1 VIEDLRE
8 FPHGTT
14 VTADICLIG
23 AGAAGITIAR
33 EFAGSQLR
41 VCLVEGG
48 GLEYEYQESQAL
60 YRGANVGVPI
70 SLEGG
75 RLRYFGGSTNHW
87 GGRCATLDDIDF
99 RRRDWIPHSGWP
111 INRTDLDP
119 YYARARK
126 IAGFSGN
133 WLSNAET
140 ISYLKDALPPINQE
154 WLKPFLWHFTPAM
167 KDALVWKWANAYGR
181 VLRES
186 SNIRTILH
194 ANFTAFSTE
203 DDRTH
208 VKSVTVTSLNGVS
221 ASIAAKTFV
230 LCCGGIENARLLLL
244 GAEQNAGGFGNKND
258 LVGRFFMQ
266 HSRGPAGLIVSS
278 DRMSRVQEQFNILRG
293 SDGLEVE
300 VGLTLTPQV
309 LEKERLLNCSAV
321 LQYQGDQESGV
332 TAAQDI
338 WRSLLTG
345 RWAPDMG
352 EKVGRIAENF
362 GEFVHALEQRISSGH
377 SLALEGAR
385 GMPSRSAIILLDLE
399 QAPDP
404 DSRISLGQNR
414 DALGL
419 RQVETNWRLGELER
433 RTAAKFTSYIA
444 SEFARLGIGRCRVE
458 PWLQDDRIPMTDAL
472 QETYHYIGTT
482 RMADDPRQGVVDRTC
497 AVHGM
502 DNLYVAGSSVFPT
515 AGHANPTLTIVA
527 LALRL
532 ADMIRGEPDPA
543 SR

>member
-8 FPHGTT
+8 LPQGTT

-33 EFAGSQLR
+33 ELAGSTLR

-48 GLEYEYQESQAL
+48 GLQYEYQESQEL
-60 YRGANVGVPI
+60 YRGDNVGAPI

-75 RLRYFGGSTNHW
+75 RLRYFGGTTNHW
-87 GGRCATLDDIDF
+87 GGRCATLDEIDF
-99 RRRDWIPHSGWP
+99 CRRDWIPHSGWP
-111 INRTDLDP
+111 IERTELDP

-126 IAGFSGN
+126 VAGFASS
-133 WLSNAET
+133 WLSDADT
-140 ISYLKDALPPINQE
+140 LSYLKDALPSINQE

-167 KDALVWKWANAYGR
+167 KDAPVWKWANAYR
-181 VLRES
+181 MVLQDS
-186 SNIRTILH
+186 SNIRTLLH
-194 ANFTAFSTE
+194 ANFKAFSTAL
-203 DDRTH
+203 DRTR
-208 VKSVTVTSLNGVS
+208 VNSVTVASLNGVS
-221 ASIAAKTFV
+221 ATIAAKTFV

-244 GAEQNAGGFGNKND
+244 GAEQNAGGFGSKNG

-266 HSRGPAGLIVSS
+266 HSRGPAGLVVSAE
-278 DRMSRVQEQFNILRG
+278 RMSRVQEQFNILRG
-293 SDGLEVE
+293 PDGLEVE
-300 VGLTLTPQV
+300 VGLTLNPQI
-309 LEKERLLNCSAV
+309 LENERLLNCSAV
-321 LQYQGDQESGV
+321 FQYQGDPDSGV

-352 EKVGRIAENF
+352 EKVGLIAEDF
-362 GEFVHALEQRISSGH
+362 GAVVHGLEQRLSSGH
-377 SLALEGAR
+377 SLALEGSR
-385 GMPSRSAIILLDLE
+385 GVPSRSAIILLDLE

-404 DSRISLGQNR
+404 DSRISLAQDR

-419 RQVETNWRLGELER
+419 RRVETNWRLGELER
-433 RTAAKFTSYIA
+433 RTAARFTGYIA
-444 SEFARLGIGRCRVE
+444 AEFARLGIGRCRLE
-458 PWLQDDRIPMTDAL
+458 PWLQDERTPITDAL
-472 QETYHYIGTT
+472 QETYHHIGTT
-482 RMADDPRQGVVDRTC
+482 RMADDPREGVVDRNC

-515 AGHANPTLTIVA
+515 AGHANPTLTILA

-532 ADMIRGEPDPA
+532 ADSLR
-543 SR
+543 R